1 MSCLPVKISVIV
13 PVYNVEQYLSTCL
26 NSCIHQTLYDI
37 EIICVNDGSTDN
49 SLAILQEFA
58 KKDSRVVIVDKANG
72 GLSSARNAGVRK
84 ACGKKIMFLD
94 SDDYLEPNAC
104 ERVWLETLE
113 GDADV
118 VVFGTNIFPLDPEPN
133 QWLYDTLNIYTH
145 RYWGFTPEVLFDE
158 PGAKPFVWRQAYDR
172 KFFTK
177 FGLSFDENVK
187 FGEDMV
193 FQMEAFPHGW
203 SFAFISDKLYNYRW
217 YRQGSLM
224 NSVSTDMND
233 KLTKHMYFVEVIS
246 DYWKRHGWIERYGSD
261 YTRWLLEFLMPDID
275 TLKRDDANKQITVL
289 KQLIQKY
296 GLAIYLDEMP
306 EDLRGYANTL
316 KRQTV

>member
-1 MSCLPVKISVIV
+1 MSSLPVKISIIV

-49 SLAILQEFA
+49 SLAIVQEFA
-58 KKDSRVVIVDKANG
+58 KRDSRIVVVDKANG

-118 VVFGTNIFPLDPEPN
+118 VIFGTNIFPLDPEPN
-133 QWLYDTLNIYTH
+133 QWLYDTLKIWTH
-145 RYWGFTPEVLFDE
+145 RYWGFTPEVLFE
-158 PGAKPFVWRQAYDR
+158 EAGAKPFVWRQAYDR
-172 KFFTK
+172 KFFTQ
-177 FGLSFDENVK
+177 FGLTFDENVK

-217 YRQGSLM
+217 YRPGSLM

-246 DYWKRHGWIERYGSD
+246 DYWKKHGWIERYGMD
-261 YTRWLLEFLMPDID
+261 YTKWLLEFLMPDID
-275 TLKRDDANKQITVL
+275 TLKRDDANKQMVVL
-289 KQLIQKY
+289 KQLMLRY
-296 GLAIYLDEMP
+296 ELMSYLDDMP
-306 EDLRGYANTL
+306 EDLRGYANAV

>member
-1 MSCLPVKISVIV
+1 MSSLPVKISVIV
-13 PVYNVEQYLSTCL
+13 PVYNVEQCLSTCL
-26 NSCIHQTLYDI
+26 SSCIHQTLYDI

-58 KKDSRVVIVDKANG
+58 RRDSRIVIVDKPNG
-72 GLSSARNAGVRK
+72 GLSSARNAGIRK
-84 ACGKKIMFLD
+84 ATGKKLMFLD

-118 VVFGTNIFPLDPEPN
+118 VIFGTNIFPLEPAPN
-133 QWLYDTLNIYTH
+133 QWLYDTLNIWTH
-145 RYWGFTPEVLFDE
+145 RYWGFSAEVLFDE

-177 FGLSFDENVK
+177 FGLSFDETVK

-217 YRQGSLM
+217 YREGSLM
-224 NSVSTDMND
+224 NSVSGDLND
-233 KLTKHMYFVEVIS
+233 KVSKHLYFI
-246 DYWKRHGWIERYGSD
+246 DIICQYWKKQNWFSKYGYE
-261 YTRWLLEFLMPDID
+261 YTRWALEFLMPDFD
-275 TLKRDDANKQITVL
+275 ALKIEDANKHRKTL
-289 KQLIQKY
+289 KEMLVKY
-296 GLAIYLDEMP
+296 DLVSCLDSMP
-306 EDLRGYANTL
+306 DELRGYAESL
-316 KRQTV
+316 KRQAV

>member
-1 MSCLPVKISVIV
+1 MSSLPVKISVIV

-58 KKDSRVVIVDKANG
+58 RRDSRIVIVDKPNG
-72 GLSSARNAGVRK
+72 GLSSARNAGIRK
-84 ACGKKIMFLD
+84 ACGQKLMFLD

-104 ERVWLETLE
+104 ERVWQETLE

-118 VVFGTNIFPLDPEPN
+118 VVFGTNIFPEDPAPN
-133 QWLYDTLNIYTH
+133 QWLYDTLNIWTH
-145 RYWGFTPEVLFDE
+145 RYWGFTADVLFNE

-172 KFFTK
+172 KFFKK
-177 FGLSFDENVK
+177 FGLTFDETVK

-217 YRQGSLM
+217 YRKGSLM
-224 NSVSTDMND
+224 NSVSDDLND
-233 KLTKHMYFVEVIS
+233 KVAKHIYFMNIIS
-246 DYWKRHGWIERYGSD
+246 EYWKKQNWFTKYGYE
-261 YTRWLLEFLMPDID
+261 YTQWMLEFLMPDFD
-275 TLKRDDANKQITVL
+275 ALKIEDANKHRKTL
-289 KQLIQKY
+289 KEMLIKY
-296 GLAIYLDEMP
+296 ELTSYLDGMP
-306 EDLRGYANTL
+306 DHLWGYAESL
-316 KRQTV
+316 KRQAV